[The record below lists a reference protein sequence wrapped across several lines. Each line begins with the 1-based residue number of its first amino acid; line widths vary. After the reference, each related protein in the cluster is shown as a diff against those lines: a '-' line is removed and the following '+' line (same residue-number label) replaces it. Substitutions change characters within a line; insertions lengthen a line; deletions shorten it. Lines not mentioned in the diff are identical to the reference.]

1 MKKFFQQLLVIATA
15 LGLQANLREK
25 TLTPENQAAIKSE
38 YDKKYGEGAF
48 EKDFADFQ
56 ASVAR
61 ESLESVFA
69 TISEALGN
77 APTDAPL
84 DLAGVVDAINSLRS
98 TITEMGNRSQA
109 PAPAATVVTNV
120 VISGIHTKDFAFGIN
135 NPFFAATKRHNVI
148 AINGAVP
155 TSAPSVKDATVLG
168 EDLVSFAQGLSER
181 YASLVKSG
189 RINSLIKNGVDFS
202 PLAGVDMNERTF
214 QVRQDM
220 LISRI
225 VALPSLKDLFPK
237 VSNVQSGQ
245 IFTSFL
251 ASSVSQAYQQGRV
264 FKGAGRFE
272 PEKAVVDKVMSKMLF
287 GDMSELET
295 NYLNYLNSEGSDPV
309 KWSMIEW
316 ILLQLATQINNE
328 RNERA
333 VMGYRVA
340 PTEGVA
346 GHEIYASTGVVYRLL
361 QYFYKEHKVKAFT
374 DADLASYTASN
385 IGDVVKAFAAEI
397 FKKVKNPHDYTVY
410 LNASHKPMYS
420 AWLAN
425 KYGKNTGFVPAP
437 DTVPEYE
444 LAIKWVPNMPA
455 DFPFIFA
462 TVKDNIFLL
471 ENVPG
476 EEFRYTMLR
485 ELEAL
490 IAAAYWKEGAGA
502 AYAGKPF
509 DTFAALMA
517 SSAKDQII
525 FMNWPAVVLA
535 ADSASLD
542 AEDGRIFVTSNNSAG
557 TGDAG
562 ADVPV
567 VISDIANAVEGV
579 IYHIQCGGATN
590 ATTIAKSGKFSK
602 IASDWEPNAVGKW
615 IDVYYNAT
623 EGKFYEAARG

>member
-1 MKKFFQQLLVIATA
+1 MKKFFTQLLAVAAA
-15 LGLQANLREK
+15 LGLTAKLTEK
-25 TLTPENQAAIKSE
+25 KLSAENQAELKAA
-38 YDKKYGEGAF
+38 YDKEHGDGSF
-48 EKDFADFQ
+48 EADYAEFK
-56 ASVAR
+56 ANVTK
-61 ESLESVFA
+61 ETMEEVFR
-69 TISEALGN
+69 TISDALGHESGS
-77 APTDAPL
+77 PI
-84 DLAGVVDAINSLRS
+84 DLAGVVEAINSLRS
-98 TITEMGNRSQA
+98 TITEMGNRPQA
-109 PAPAATVVTNV
+109 PAPAASVATNV
-120 VISGIHTKDFAFGIN
+120 VISGIHTKEFAFGIN
-135 NPFFAATKRHNVI
+135 NPYFAAAKRHNAI

-155 TSAPSVKDATVLG
+155 ATAPSSKDTTVLG
-168 EDLVSFAQGLSER
+168 EDLVSYAQALSER

-220 LISRI
+220 LIARI
-225 VALPSLKDLFPK
+225 VALPSLKSLFPTI
-237 VSNVQSGQ
+237 SNVQSGQ

-295 NYLNYLNSEGSDPV
+295 NYLNYLNREGSDPV

-316 ILLQLATQINNE
+316 ILLQLAVQINSE

-346 GHEIYASTGVVYRLL
+346 GHELYASTGVIYRLL
-361 QYFYKEHKVKAFT
+361 QYYYKEYKVLAFT
-374 DADLASYTASN
+374 DKDLASYSAST

-397 FKKVKNPHDYTVY
+397 FKKVKNPRDYTVY
-410 LNASHKPMYS
+410 LNEAHKPMFT
-420 AWLAN
+420 AWLA
-425 KYGKNTGFVPAP
+425 KEYGKNTGFVPAA

-444 LAIKWVPNMPA
+444 LPIKWVPNMPA
-455 DFPFIFA
+455 DFPFMFA
-462 TVKDNIFLL
+462 TIKDNIHLL

-490 IAAAYWKEGAGA
+490 IAASYWKEGAGA
-502 AYAGKPF
+502 AYAGKKF
-509 DTFAALMA
+509 DTFAGLVAND
-517 SSAKDQII
+517 AKDQIV
-525 FMNWPAVVLA
+525 FFNFPAVVLE

-567 VISDIANAVEGV
+567 VISDISNAVEGV

-602 IASDWEPNAVGKW
+602 ISRDWEPDAVGEW
-615 IDVYYNAT
+615 IDVYYNTT